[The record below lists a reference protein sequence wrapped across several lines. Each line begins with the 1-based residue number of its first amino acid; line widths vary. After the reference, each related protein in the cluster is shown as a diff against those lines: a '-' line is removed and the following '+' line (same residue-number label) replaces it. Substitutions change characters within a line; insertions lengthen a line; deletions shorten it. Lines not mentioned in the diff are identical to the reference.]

1 MNEEL
6 DKLEHVDMDDASE
19 EVKALIGKLEELKGQ
34 AEVLEQ
40 AASAVRQ
47 TEELLEKAESE
58 AGTVKKEAAFTVGQA
73 HDILSVL
80 NVIADQQRANL
91 GLDPLICGKEL
102 SEEASS
108 ILMEINKAHRSLLKM
123 VNKNS

>member
-6 DKLEHVDMDDASE
+6 DKLEHVDMDGASE
-19 EVKALIGKLEELKGQ
+19 EVKDLIEKFEELKGKT
-34 AEVLEQ
+34 EVLEQ
-40 AASAVRQ
+40 VSEAVKQ
-47 TEELLEKAESE
+47 TEELIEKVEDEVES
-58 AGTVKKEAAFTVGQA
+58 VRKEAAFTVGQA

-91 GLDPLICGKEL
+91 GLDPLVCGKEL

>member
-1 MNEEL
+1 MNVEL

-47 TEELLEKAESE
+47 TEELLEKAEGEVES
-58 AGTVKKEAAFTVGQA
+58 VRKEAFTVGQA

-108 ILMEINKAHRSLLKM
+108 ILLEINKAHRSLLKM